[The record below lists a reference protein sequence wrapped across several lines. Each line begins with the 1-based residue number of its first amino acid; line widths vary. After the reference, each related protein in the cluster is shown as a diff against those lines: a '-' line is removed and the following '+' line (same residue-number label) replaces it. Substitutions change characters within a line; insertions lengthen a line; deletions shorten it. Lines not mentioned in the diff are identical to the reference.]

1 MIVIVT
7 KFNILFNMLR
17 GSQKSLILVARQ
29 LGINIGPND
38 IPEKYKND
46 DRELN
51 SKEFCELAN
60 SFDLNARNTSISD
73 KDLIDL
79 LKKKQQ
85 ILRLKNGRFIVALR
99 VISNKED
106 KSLLFLDVGNPNPK
120 PQQIAFDE
128 LSKAWLGEIILLKPK
143 LKVFEED
150 SQFSLNWL
158 IGETLRNRP
167 VITQLVIVG
176 LILNIFAVIPAV
188 FMMLVLDK
196 VVNYEAYAT
205 LYVIT
210 SGVVVAY
217 LCNGVLGY
225 LKLYLLDFLS
235 QKVEAKISIKA
246 FDKLLSLPMQRFNKE
261 SKVFSKF
268 TGQVSQIKSLL
279 TQKIFGTALDSI
291 ALIVF
296 VPILF
301 FYSPLLFAVVFFFS
315 LAGALSSMYLS
326 KKHRDAALITTKSDM
341 KRQEFVNVAV
351 DGIENVKGLA
361 LEPSIKEA
369 WREIEANFI
378 IAAENSQ
385 KKLGVLQNVTST
397 INQLMTA
404 MVIFVGVHLVF
415 SGGLSAG
422 ILVGFNMLASR
433 VSTPIIALVTLKT
446 EVQKLLQSIQVV
458 SGIVDGNTEATR
470 RGQKPQLMGQ
480 ISLKNVEFGYDDQTR
495 VLKNVNININP
506 RQIIGITGKSGCGKS
521 SLTKLLVG
529 LYRPQSGMIAYDST
543 DLRLLDLSHVR
554 SQVSLVDDS
563 SYFFPGSIR
572 ENIARPLPSSS
583 MERIIWAAK
592 KVSAHD
598 EIEDF
603 PDGYETIL
611 EENASNL
618 STGMRQK
625 LQIARALIRNP
636 RVLIFDDAISGFDI
650 DSEIKLYDALNDI
663 SVGRTLIIVSSRIP
677 QLRMCNKI
685 FVIENSTISQEGSF
699 DELSN
704 QKGFFRDTYIKQAG
718 IMGISSTGKKVI

>member
-1 MIVIVT
+1 
-7 KFNILFNMLR
+7 MLR
-17 GSQKSLILVARQ
+17 GSHKSLILISRQ
-29 LGINIGPND
+29 FGINIGPND
-38 IPEKYKND
+38 IPEKYKKEKN
-46 DRELN
+46 ELS
-51 SKEFCELAN
+51 SKEFCDLAKIF
-60 SFDLNARNTSISD
+60 SLNAKSTKVSNNELF
-73 KDLIDL
+73 KL
-79 LKKKQQ
+79 LAKRQQ
-85 ILRLKNGRFIVALR
+85 IIRLKNGRFIVALR
-99 VISNKED
+99 ILNVKEGE
-106 KSLLFLDVGNPNPK
+106 KLLLFLDVGNPNPK
-120 PQQIAFDE
+120 PQQISISE
-128 LSKAWLGEIILLKPK
+128 LNKAWFGEIILIKPK
-143 LKVFEED
+143 QKLFEED
-150 SQFSLNWL
+150 SQLTLSWL
-158 IGETLRNRP
+158 IGETIRNKH
-167 VITQLVIVG
+167 VVLQLLIVG

-188 FMMLVLDK
+188 FIMLVLDK

-210 SGVVVAY
+210 SGVIVAY

-225 LKLYLLDFLS
+225 LKSYLLDFLS
-235 QKVEAKISIKA
+235 QKVEAKLSIRA
-246 FDKLLSLPMQRFNKE
+246 FDKLLSLPMQRFNTE
-261 SKVFSKF
+261 SALFNKF
-268 TGQVSQIKSLL
+268 PGQISQIKTLL

-301 FYSPLLFAVVFFFS
+301 FYSPILFSVVFIFS
-315 LAGALSSMYLS
+315 IIGALSSMFFS
-326 KKHRDAALITTKSDM
+326 KKHRDAAIITTKSDI
-341 KRQEFVNVAV
+341 KRQNFVAVAV

-378 IAAENSQ
+378 IASENSQ
-385 KKLGVLQNVTST
+385 KKLATLQNVTST

-433 VSTPIIALVTLKT
+433 VSSPLITLVTLKT
-446 EVQKLLQSIQVV
+446 EIEKLLQSIKII
-458 SGIVDGNTEATR
+458 SGIVDGNTEATK

-480 ISLKNVEFGYDDQTR
+480 ITVKNVEFGYDDQTK
-495 VLKNVNININP
+495 VLKNINLNINP

-529 LYRPQSGMIAYDST
+529 LYRPQSGMISYDNT
-543 DLRLLDLSHVR
+543 DLRLLDLSHIR

-572 ENIARPLPSSS
+572 ENIARPLPNSS
-583 MERIIWAAK
+583 MDRIVWAAQ
-592 KVSAHD
+592 KVSAHE
-598 EIEDF
+598 EIENF

-618 STGMRQK
+618 STGMKQK

-636 RVLIFDDAISGFDI
+636 RILIFDDAISGFDV

-663 SVGRTLIIVSSRIP
+663 SVGRTVIFVSSRVWH
-677 QLRMCNKI
+677 LKLCNKI
-685 FVIENSTISQEGSF
+685 FVIENGTISQEGNF
-699 DELSN
+699 ENLSN
-704 QKGFFRDTYIKQAG
+704 QDGFFKNTFSKQIG
-718 IMGISSTGKKVI
+718 ILGVTQKKKVI